1 MEIAQL
7 LAAPYLHSQLFSYN
21 PNFGYDVVAARQKGK
36 IYLCMFFSI
45 EEKMSRKL
53 DFATQ
58 RLQQSNVGGLMFQKY
73 LLSGNIIFNL
83 IKVLAYNLLTKF

>member
-7 LAAPYLHSQLFSYN
+7 LAVPYLHNKLFSYD
-21 PNFGYDVVAARQKGK
+21 PNFGFDIVATRQKGK
-36 IYLCMFFSI
+36 IYFCLFFSV
-45 EEKMSRKL
+45 EEKMTRKF

-73 LLSGNIIFNL
+73 LLSGNQM
-83 IKVLAYNLLTKF
+83 